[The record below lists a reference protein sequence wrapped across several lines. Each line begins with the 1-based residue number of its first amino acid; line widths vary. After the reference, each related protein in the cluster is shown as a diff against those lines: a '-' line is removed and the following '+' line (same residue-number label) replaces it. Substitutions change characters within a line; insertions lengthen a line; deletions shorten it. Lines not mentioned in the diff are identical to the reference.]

1 MDRNSLFYE
10 QVQLLLR
17 VLPFVAQEPCF
28 ALKGGTAIN
37 LFVREFPRLSVDI
50 DLVFLPSTT
59 RQQALESIKQAL
71 DRISLNLSQS
81 LAGTRVTKS
90 YQDKADALRLT
101 VQQSGVFIQ
110 IELSPVLRGT
120 VFPVQTLS
128 VCESVEDE
136 FGFAE
141 MQVVSIADLYAGK
154 LCAAFDRQHPRDFFD
169 VLLLLENEGIT
180 EHIRQAFLAYLFSH
194 PRPLEELLAPRWKDI
209 QSQYLGE
216 FSGMTK
222 RSVTIEELEQAAVS
236 AHQLILSGLTDCEKE
251 LIVSIYGGEP
261 QWENSPIGHIQ
272 HLPAVNWKLI
282 NIAKMPKEKREASQ
296 QALMRVLGL

>member
-1 MDRNSLFYE
+1 MDRNSLFYA
-10 QVQLLLR
+10 QVQLLIR

-50 DLVFLPSTT
+50 DLVYLPSTN

-71 DRISLNLSQS
+71 DSISLNLAQS
-81 LAGTRVTKS
+81 LAGIKVTKS

-101 VQQSGVFIQ
+101 VQQSGVSIQ

-128 VCESVEDE
+128 VCEAVEDE

-141 MQVVSIADLYAGK
+141 IQVVSLADLYAGK

-216 FSGMTK
+216 FSGMT
-222 RSVTIEELEQAAVS
+222 RQNVTVDELKQAAIT
-236 AHQLILSGLTDCEKE
+236 AHQLILGGLTETEKK
-251 LIVSIYGGEP
+251 LIVSIYSNAP
-261 QWENSPIGHIQ
+261 QWESSPIAHIQ
-272 HLPAVNWKLI
+272 HLPAVNWKLL
-282 NIAKMPKEKREASQ
+282 NIAKMPEDKRATSQ
-296 QALMRVLGL
+296 QVLNKILDL

>member
-1 MDRNSLFYE
+1 MDKNSTFYS

-37 LFVREFPRLSVDI
+37 LFIREFPRLSVDI
-50 DLVFLPSTT
+50 DLVFLPSTN

-71 DRISLNLSQS
+71 DRISLNISQR
-81 LAGTRVTKS
+81 LVGTKVTKS

-101 VQQSGVFIQ
+101 VQQSGVSIQ

-120 VFPVQTLS
+120 VFPVQLLG

-136 FGFAE
+136 FGYAE
-141 MQVVSIADLYAGK
+141 IQVVSLADLYAGK

-180 EHIRQAFLAYLFSH
+180 EQVRQAFLAYLFSH
-194 PRPLEELLAPRWKDI
+194 PRPLEELLAPRWKNI
-209 QSQYLGE
+209 QNQYLGE
-216 FSGMTK
+216 FSGMTR
-222 RSVTIEELEQAAVS
+222 RSVTVDELKQAAIT
-236 AHQLILSGLTDCEKE
+236 AHQLILSGLTETDKK
-251 LIVSIYGGEP
+251 LIVSIYSNEP
-261 QWENSPIGHIQ
+261 EWENSPIEHIQ
-272 HLPAVNWKLI
+272 HLPAVNWKLL
-282 NIAKMPKEKREASQ
+282 NIAKMPKDKREASQ
-296 QALMRVLGL
+296 QTLKEILGI

>member
-1 MDRNSLFYE
+1 MDRNSSFYA

-37 LFVREFPRLSVDI
+37 LFIRDFPRLSVDI

-71 DRISLNLSQS
+71 DRISSNISQS
-81 LAGTRVTKS
+81 LVGTRVTKS

-101 VQQSGVFIQ
+101 VQQNGVSIQ

-120 VFPVQTLS
+120 VFPVQLLG
-128 VCESVEDE
+128 VCEPVEDE

-141 MQVVSIADLYAGK
+141 VQVVSLADLYAGK

-180 EHIRQAFLAYLFSH
+180 EQVRQAFLAYLFSH

-216 FSGMTK
+216 FSGMT
-222 RSVTIEELEQAAVS
+222 RRNVTVDELKQAAIS
-236 AHQLILSGLTDCEKE
+236 AHQLILNGFTDGEKE
-251 LIVSIYGGEP
+251 LIVSIYTSKP
-261 QWENSPIGHIQ
+261 QWDNSPIRHIQ
-272 HLPAVNWKLI
+272 NLPAVNWKLI

-296 QALMRVLGL
+296 QALKKILDL